1 MQPHTFR
8 TTLTRRTMGEAFY
21 TVAYVHDDITTT
33 LLAGPSGTRVL
44 ASYNGGAID
53 QTRLLPAG
61 DEGHGYY
68 LLLSVE
74 KQKQFGL
81 TEGDEVEVQLLPDT
95 SDYGMPIPEE
105 WSTMLDADPALAR
118 DFDALTPG
126 RQRRILY
133 VVGKPKGAATRARK
147 AEGAAAYL
155 REVGAGGFDYAG
167 LVAWLKG
174 R

>member
-1 MQPHTFR
+1 MQPSVFR
-8 TTLTRRTMGEAFY
+8 TTLTRRTMGEADF
-21 TVAYVHDDITTT
+21 TVAYVPEDITTT

-53 QTRLLPAG
+53 QTRLLSAG
-61 DEGHGYY
+61 ADGDGYY
-68 LLLSVE
+68 LLLSVD
-74 KQKQFGL
+74 KQAAYSL
-81 TEGDEVEVQLLPDT
+81 REGDAVEVQLLPDE
-95 SDYGMPIPEE
+95 SDYGMPVPEE
-105 WSTMLDADPALAR
+105 WGAMLDADPALSDA
-118 DFDALTPG
+118 FAALTPG

-155 REVGAGGFDYAG
+155 REVGASGFDYAG

>member
-1 MQPHTFR
+1 MRPHTFR
-8 TTLTRRTMGEAFY
+8 TTLTRRTMGEADF
-21 TVAYVHDDITTT
+21 TVAYVPDDVSAAF
-33 LLAGPSGTRVL
+33 LASPSGTRVL
-44 ASYNGGAID
+44 ASYNGGEVD
-53 QTRLLPAG
+53 QTRLLSAG
-61 DEGHGYY
+61 ADGEGYY

-74 KQKQFGL
+74 KQHRFGL
-81 TEGDEVEVQLLPDT
+81 RAGDEVDVQLLPDT
-95 SDYGMPIPEE
+95 SDYGMPVPEE
-105 WSTMLDADPALAR
+105 WRVLLNADPALAR

-147 AEGAAAYL
+147 ARGAAAYL
-155 REVGAGGFDYAG
+155 REVGASGFDYAG